1 MASLFLKFFTGLIN
15 LLQDFMLYNSFCSY
29 THHEKIGL
37 HPRSYLILSST
48 CMMTDQIGLQS
59 VLLSLQ
65 ITANHVQ
72 SFCYSFGCNHIYDD
86 DEDDD
91 DDDDDDYVRNNHRYH
106 SDYSSNDVND
116 SNMKIFEYILCKNI
130 HTTVFGFSTQI

>member
-1 MASLFLKFFTGLIN
+1 MMACLFLEFFTVLIN
-15 LLQDFMLYNSFCSY
+15 LLQDFMLYNSLCSC

-37 HPRSYLILSST
+37 HPRSCLILSST

-72 SFCYSFGCNHIYDD
+72 SFCYCFGCNHI
-86 DEDDD
+86 
-91 DDDDDDYVRNNHRYH
+91 DDDDDYVRNNHRYY

>member
-1 MASLFLKFFTGLIN
+1 
-15 LLQDFMLYNSFCSY
+15 MLYNSLCSY

-72 SFCYSFGCNHIYDD
+72 SFCYSFGCNHIYNDD
-86 DEDDD
+86 DDD

>member
-1 MASLFLKFFTGLIN
+1 MYDDRPNWTSISPIIITNNSQSCSIIN
-15 LLQDFMLYNSFCSY
+15 
-29 THHEKIGL
+29 
-37 HPRSYLILSST
+37 
-48 CMMTDQIGLQS
+48 
-59 VLLSLQ
+59 
-65 ITANHVQ
+65 
-72 SFCYSFGCNHIYDD
+72 FCYSFGCNHIYN
-86 DEDDD
+86 DDD

>member
-1 MASLFLKFFTGLIN
+1 MYRLLWHIHTYLHIVTLI
-15 LLQDFMLYNSFCSY
+15 MK
-29 THHEKIGL
+29 KIGPHL
-37 HPRSYLILSST
+37 RSCLILSST
-48 CMMTDQIGLQS
+48 CIITDQIGLQS

-65 ITANHVQ
+65 ITAKNVQ
-72 SFCYSFGCNHIYDD
+72 SFCYSFGCNHIYN
-86 DEDDD
+86 DD
-91 DDDDDDYVRNNHRYH
+91 DDDDDDYVCNNHRYH

>member
-1 MASLFLKFFTGLIN
+1 MMACLFLEFFTVLIN
-15 LLQDFMLYNSFCSY
+15 LLQDFMLYNSLCSC

-37 HPRSYLILSST
+37 HPRSCLILSST
-48 CMMTDQIGLQS
+48 CMITDQIGLQS

-72 SFCYSFGCNHIYDD
+72 SFCYCFGCNHI
-86 DEDDD
+86 
-91 DDDDDDYVRNNHRYH
+91 DDDDDYVRNNHRYH

>member
-1 MASLFLKFFTGLIN
+1 MMACLFLEFFTVLIN
-15 LLQDFMLYNSFCSY
+15 LLQDFMLYNSLCSC

-37 HPRSYLILSST
+37 HPRSCLILSST

-72 SFCYSFGCNHIYDD
+72 SFCYCFGCNHI
-86 DEDDD
+86 
-91 DDDDDDYVRNNHRYH
+91 DDDDDYVRNNHRYH
-106 SDYSSNDVND
+106 SDYSLNDVND

>member
-1 MASLFLKFFTGLIN
+1 MACLFLEFFTVLIN
-15 LLQDFMLYNSFCSY
+15 LLQDFMLYNSLCSY

-37 HPRSYLILSST
+37 HPRSCLILSST

-72 SFCYSFGCNHIYDD
+72 SFCYCFGCNHI
-86 DEDDD
+86 
-91 DDDDDDYVRNNHRYH
+91 DDDDDYVRNNHRYH

>member
-1 MASLFLKFFTGLIN
+1 MK
-15 LLQDFMLYNSFCSY
+15 
-29 THHEKIGL
+29 KIGL
-37 HPRSYLILSST
+37 HPRSCLILSST
-48 CMMTDQIGLQS
+48 CMKTDQIGLQS

-72 SFCYSFGCNHIYDD
+72 SFCYYFGCNHIDD
-86 DEDDD
+86 DDD
-91 DDDDDDYVRNNHRYH
+91 DDDDDDYVRNNHCYH

-116 SNMKIFEYILCKNI
+116 SNMKIFEYFVCKNI

>member
-1 MASLFLKFFTGLIN
+1 MMACLFPEFFTVLIN
-15 LLQDFMLYNSFCSY
+15 LLQDFMLYNSLCSC

-37 HPRSYLILSST
+37 HPRSCLILSST

-72 SFCYSFGCNHIYDD
+72 SFCYCFGCNHI
-86 DEDDD
+86 D

>member
-1 MASLFLKFFTGLIN
+1 MASFFLKFFTGLIN
-15 LLQDFMLYNSFCSY
+15 LLQDFMLYNSLCSY

-48 CMMTDQIGLQS
+48 CIMKDQIGLQS

-65 ITANHVQ
+65 ITTNHVQ
-72 SFCYSFGCNHIYDD
+72 SFCYSFGCNHIYN
-86 DEDDD
+86 D

-106 SDYSSNDVND
+106 SDYSSSDVND

>member
-15 LLQDFMLYNSFCSY
+15 LLQDFMLYNSLCSC

-37 HPRSYLILSST
+37 HPRSCLILSSS

-72 SFCYSFGCNHIYDD
+72 SFCYSFGCNYIYN
-86 DEDDD
+86 DD

-116 SNMKIFEYILCKNI
+116 SNMKIFE
-130 HTTVFGFSTQI
+130 

>member
-1 MASLFLKFFTGLIN
+1 MMACLFPEFFTVLIN
-15 LLQDFMLYNSFCSY
+15 LLQDFMLYNSLCSC

-37 HPRSYLILSST
+37 HPGSCLILSST

-72 SFCYSFGCNHIYDD
+72 SFCYCFGCNHI
-86 DEDDD
+86 
-91 DDDDDDYVRNNHRYH
+91 DDDDDDYVRNNHHYH

-116 SNMKIFEYILCKNI
+116 SNMKIFE
-130 HTTVFGFSTQI
+130 

>member
-1 MASLFLKFFTGLIN
+1 MASLFLKFFSGLIN
-15 LLQDFMLYNSFCSY
+15 LLQDFMLYNSPCSRDTY
-29 THHEKIGL
+29 HEKIGL
-37 HPRSYLILSST
+37 HPRSCLILSST
-48 CMMTDQIGLQS
+48 CIMTDQIGLQS

-72 SFCYSFGCNHIYDD
+72 SFCYSFGCNHIYN
-86 DEDDD
+86 
-91 DDDDDDYVRNNHRYH
+91 DDDDDYVRNNHCYH
-106 SDYSSNDVND
+106 SDYSSNELND

>member
-15 LLQDFMLYNSFCSY
+15 LLQDFMLYNSLCSY

-37 HPRSYLILSST
+37 HSRSYLILSST
-48 CMMTDQIGLQS
+48 CIMTDQIGLQS

-72 SFCYSFGCNHIYDD
+72 SFFYCFGCNHI
-86 DEDDD
+86 DDD
-91 DDDDDDYVRNNHRYH
+91 DNDYVRNNHHYH

-116 SNMKIFEYILCKNI
+116 SNMKIFE
-130 HTTVFGFSTQI
+130 